1 MNNAYLEKLMKKPTP
16 QTENIGLIVFANKVD
31 TEAKDDKAIKEAK
44 DDNDDKEENND
55 DKEENNDDKEE
66 NNDDKEENNDDKD
79 IDKPMLFQIID
90 KRKNNNID
98 RSLILER
105 LTNRQYMN
113 EDIVLDQ
120 IDVVIQDTPT
130 GVSKP
135 RKLKKKITII
145 GEQRTDIL
153 NEENAEPLPIKKIK
167 IKVIKPK
174 TVSTALLNNFKIGD
188 TGTNSR
194 LPIKKDKIIQK
205 SSTYYMNNR
214 KISIDKLNKLFQ
226 PYKQEILDNTSVMS
240 CDSKDVDFGLLTHQK
255 IVRDY
260 LNLYTPYRGLLLYH
274 GLGSG
279 KTCSS
284 IAIAEGMKSDKKIVL
299 MTPASLKMNFFS
311 ELKKCGDELFRKNQ
325 FWEFISTTGKEDYKE
340 AISSSMGISKEFIEK
355 YNGAWMVNIKKPSN
369 YKDLTAN
376 EQATLDEQLNEMIRH
391 KYNDINYNGLNMN
404 ILNELTNNQ
413 TTNPFNNK
421 VIIIDEAH
429 NFVSRIVN
437 KLDKPGTISYV
448 LYDLLMRAENA
459 KIVLLTGTP
468 IINYPN
474 EIGILY
480 NILRG
485 YIKTWKIPVVV
496 KSSKKINRDS
506 ILEMFQE
513 ANLNTH
519 DFLEYSGNTI
529 TITRNPFGFI
539 NVEKRNYTRKVDT
552 QKKRYGGE
560 LNATKKH
567 KVIIKGGTDGPF
579 DRYNGV
585 KLDES
590 GNINDETFI
599 RIVTQILKTNEIEP
613 QMNMIKLELNK
624 SLPDVKDEFIDM
636 FIDADTATLK
646 DSNLFKRRI
655 LGLSSYFRSAQESL
669 LPEFVL
675 NEAGEN
681 YHLVMSEMSDHQF
694 SIYEKIRKTEA
705 NQEKNKRNQSK
716 KKKPNGELYEI
727 ASSYRIFSRAACNFT
742 FPDPPGRPMPDN
754 ETISELDVD
763 GTAKELIQDADVY
776 SNQDDPEPEVNAD
789 YVQRVQTALK
799 FLSDKPSEYLV
810 PEALEQFSPK
820 FFNILS
826 NLTND
831 DHEGLHLLYSQFRTI
846 EGIGLLK
853 LVLEANGFSQF
864 KIKKK
869 SEGEWTI
876 DMPINKKP
884 KFMLYT
890 GTETAEEKEILRNV
904 YNSQWEFI
912 PNGLRNELEQINKNN
927 FMGEI
932 VKIIMITSSGAE
944 GINLKNT
951 RYVHIVEPYWNMVR
965 LDQVVGRARRIC
977 SHHDL
982 PEKLRT
988 VQVFLYISTLS
999 EKQSND
1005 DNNKELII
1013 RDVSKLD
1020 QKTPITTDESLYE
1033 ISRIKNNINQQL
1045 LKAVKES
1052 SIDCA
1057 IYKKNASDNLVCYGY
1072 GKVNSNQ
1079 FGSYPSLEVDKYQ
1092 KDDINVKKQTLQ
1104 LRKITIQG
1112 KDYAYDQKNN
1122 IVYDMES
1129 YKESKKTGETLRELG
1144 RLGKQGRNNVL
1155 VKI

>member
-1 MNNAYLEKLMKKPTP
+1 MSNAYLEKLMKKPIP
-16 QTENIGLIVFANKVD
+16 QIEKGGLIVFIDKKV
-31 TEAKDDKAIKEAK
+31 
-44 DDNDDKEENND
+44 DDKEPD
-55 DKEENNDDKEE
+55 DKEVGDKEPDDDKKVDDKET
-66 NNDDKEENNDDKD
+66 DDKKVDNKEVKKNTE
-79 IDKPMLFQIID
+79 FQIID
-90 KRKNNNID
+90 MRPTNNLN

-105 LTNRQYMN
+105 LANRQYMN
-113 EDIVLDQ
+113 DDLGLDQ
-120 IDVVIQDTPT
+120 IDVEIQDEPT
-130 GVSKP
+130 GVVKP
-135 RKLKKKITII
+135 MQKMKKITII
-145 GEQRTDIL
+145 GEQRINVL
-153 NEENAEPLPIKKIK
+153 NEENDQPLPGTKIKIK

-174 TVSTALLNNFKIGD
+174 TVSTALLNDFKIGD
-188 TGTNSR
+188 TSMKSR
-194 LPIKKDKIIQK
+194 LPIQKDKIIQK

-240 CDSKDVDFGLLTHQK
+240 CNSKDIDFGLLTHQK

-325 FWEFISTTGKEDYKE
+325 FWEFISTVGKEDYKE
-340 AISSSMGISKEFIEK
+340 AISSSMGITKEFIEK
-355 YNGAWMVNIKKPSN
+355 YNGAWIINVKKPSN
-369 YKDLTAN
+369 YKELTAN

-404 ILNELTNNQ
+404 KLNELTNNQ
-413 TTNPFNNK
+413 TSNPFHNK

-437 KLDKPGTISYV
+437 KIDKPGTISYV

-496 KSSKKINRDS
+496 KSTKKINRDE
-506 ILEMFQE
+506 ILEMFQK
-513 ANLNTH
+513 ANFHTH
-519 DFLEYSGNTI
+519 DFVEYSGNVL
-529 TITRNPFGFI
+529 TITRNPYGFI
-539 NVEKRNYTRKVDT
+539 NVEKRNYTHNANT
-552 QKKRYGGE
+552 QKKRNGSI
-560 LNATKKH
+560 NTTIKNT
-567 KVIIKGGTDGPF
+567 KGGTDGPF

-585 KLDES
+585 KLDET
-590 GNINDETFI
+590 GNVSDDTFL
-599 RIVTQILKTNEIEP
+599 RIITQILKANEIEP
-613 QMNMIKLELNK
+613 QNNAIKLELNK
-624 SLPDVKDEFIDM
+624 ALPDVRDEFIDM
-636 FIDADTATLK
+636 FIDVDTATLK

-675 NEAGEN
+675 NESGEN
-681 YHLVMSEMSDHQF
+681 YHLVMSEMSEHQF

-705 NQEKNKRNQSK
+705 DQEKNKRNQSK
-716 KKKPNGELYEI
+716 KKKPDGDLYEI
-727 ASSYRIFSRAACNFT
+727 ASSYRIFSRAACNFA
-742 FPDPPGRPMPDN
+742 FPDPPGRPMPTN
-754 ETISELDVD
+754 ETISELDID
-763 GTAKELIQDADVY
+763 GTAKELIQDADIYANGFQLV
-776 SNQDDPEPEVNAD
+776 PEPDVNID
-789 YVQRVQTALK
+789 YMQRIQVALK
-799 FLSDKPSEYLV
+799 YLSDKPSEYLV
-810 PEALEQFSPK
+810 PQALEQYSPK
-820 FFNILS
+820 FLNILS
-826 NLTND
+826 NLTNE

-853 LVLEANGFSQF
+853 LVLEANGFAQF

-869 SEGEWTI
+869 SEGEWTL

-890 GTETAEEKEILRNV
+890 GTETAEEKEILRNI

-912 PNGLRNELEQINKNN
+912 PNGLRGELEKIHVNN

-982 PEKLRT
+982 PENLRT

-1020 QKTPITTDESLYE
+1020 KKTPITTDESLYE
-1033 ISRIKNNINQQL
+1033 ISRIKNDINQQL
-1045 LKAVKES
+1045 QKAIKES

-1057 IYKKNASDNLVCYGY
+1057 IYKKTASDNLICYGY
-1072 GKVNSNQ
+1072 GKVTSNQ
-1079 FGSYPSLEVDKYQ
+1079 FGSYPSLDVDKHQ
-1092 KDDINVKKQTLQ
+1092 KDDMNVKKQIVRV
-1104 LRKITIQG
+1104 RKIIIQG
-1112 KDYAYDQKNN
+1112 VEYAYDQSNN
-1122 IVYDMES
+1122 IVYDLES
-1129 YKESKKTGETLRELG
+1129 YNQSKITGEPLQELG
-1144 RLGKQGRNNVL
+1144 RIEKRGRSNVL
-1155 VKI
+1155 VKS

>member
-1 MNNAYLEKLMKKPTP
+1 MSNAYLEKLMKKPIP
-16 QTENIGLIVFANKVD
+16 QIEKGGLIVFIDKKV
-31 TEAKDDKAIKEAK
+31 
-44 DDNDDKEENND
+44 DDKEPD
-55 DKEENNDDKEE
+55 DKEVGDKEPDDKEA
-66 NNDDKEENNDDKD
+66 DDKEPDDKKVD
-79 IDKPMLFQIID
+79 NKEVKKNTEFQIID
-90 KRKNNNID
+90 MRPTNNLN

-105 LTNRQYMN
+105 LANRQYMN
-113 EDIVLDQ
+113 DDLGLDQ
-120 IDVVIQDTPT
+120 IDVEIQDEPT
-130 GVSKP
+130 GVVKP
-135 RKLKKKITII
+135 MKKMKKITII
-145 GEQRTDIL
+145 GEQRINVL
-153 NEENAEPLPIKKIK
+153 NEDKDQPAPVTRIK

-174 TVSTALLNNFKIGD
+174 TVSTALLNDFKIGD
-188 TGTNSR
+188 ASMKSR
-194 LPIKKDKIIQK
+194 LPIQKDKIIQK

-240 CDSKDVDFGLLTHQK
+240 CNSKDIDFGLLTHQK

-325 FWEFISTTGKEDYKE
+325 FWEFISTVGKEDYKE
-340 AISSSMGISKEFIEK
+340 AISSSMGLPKEFIEK
-355 YNGAWMVNIKKPSN
+355 YNGAWTINVQKPSN
-369 YKDLTAN
+369 YKELTAN

-404 ILNELTNNQ
+404 KLNELTNNQ
-413 TTNPFNNK
+413 TSNPFHNK

-437 KLDKPGTISYV
+437 KIDKPGTISYV

-496 KSSKKINRDS
+496 KSTKKINRDE
-506 ILEMFQE
+506 ILEMFKK
-513 ANLNTH
+513 ANFHTH
-519 DFLEYSGNTI
+519 DFVEYSGNVL
-529 TITRNPFGFI
+529 TITRNPYGFI
-539 NVEKRNYTRKVDT
+539 NVEKRNYTHNANT
-552 QKKRYGGE
+552 QKKRNGSI
-560 LNATKKH
+560 NTTIKNT
-567 KVIIKGGTDGPF
+567 KGGADGPF

-585 KLDES
+585 KLDET
-590 GNINDETFI
+590 GNINDENFI
-599 RIVTQILKTNEIEP
+599 RIITQILKANEIEP
-613 QMNMIKLELNK
+613 QTNAIKLELNK
-624 SLPDVKDEFIDM
+624 ALPDVKDEFIDM
-636 FIDADTATLK
+636 FIDTDTATLK

-705 NQEKNKRNQSK
+705 DQEKNKRNQSK
-716 KKKPNGELYEI
+716 KKKPDGDLYEI
-727 ASSYRIFSRAACNFT
+727 ASSYRIFSRAACNFA
-742 FPDPPGRPMPDN
+742 FPDPPGRPMPIN
-754 ETISELDVD
+754 ETISELDID
-763 GTAKELIQDADVY
+763 GTAKELIQDADIY
-776 SNQDDPEPEVNAD
+776 ANQEDPEPVVNID
-789 YVQRVQTALK
+789 YMQRIQVALK
-799 FLSDKPSEYLV
+799 YLSDKPSEYLV
-810 PEALEQFSPK
+810 PQALEQYSPK
-820 FFNILS
+820 ILNILS
-826 NLTND
+826 NLTNE

-846 EGIGLLK
+846 EGIGILK
-853 LVLEANGFSQF
+853 LILEANGFAQF

-869 SEGEWTI
+869 SEGEWTL

-890 GTETAEEKEILRNV
+890 GTETAEEKEILRNI

-912 PNGLRNELEQINKNN
+912 PNGLRGELEKIHVNN

-982 PEKLRT
+982 PENLRT

-1020 QKTPITTDESLYE
+1020 KKTPITTDESLYE
-1033 ISRIKNNINQQL
+1033 ISRIKNDINQQL
-1045 LKAVKES
+1045 QKAIKES

-1057 IYKKNASDNLVCYGY
+1057 IYKKTASDNLICYGY
-1072 GKVNSNQ
+1072 GKVTSNQ
-1079 FGSYPSLEVDKYQ
+1079 FGSYPSLDVDKHQ
-1092 KDDINVKKQTLQ
+1092 KDDMNVKKQIVRV
-1104 LRKITIQG
+1104 RKIIIQG
-1112 KDYAYDQKNN
+1112 VEYAYDQSNN
-1122 IVYDMES
+1122 IVYDLES
-1129 YKESKKTGETLRELG
+1129 YNQSKITGEPLQELG
-1144 RLGKQGRNNVL
+1144 RIEKRGRSNVL
-1155 VKI
+1155 VKS

>member
-1 MNNAYLEKLMKKPTP
+1 MSNAYLEKLMKKPIP
-16 QTENIGLIVFANKVD
+16 QIEKGGLIVFVEDKEVDKEENK
-31 TEAKDDKAIKEAK
+31 EDDKE
-44 DDNDDKEENND
+44 DDKEED
-55 DKEENNDDKEE
+55 KEEDKEVDKEEDKEVDKEVDKEENKE
-66 NNDDKEENNDDKD
+66 
-79 IDKPMLFQIID
+79 DKPLLFQIID
-90 KRKNNNID
+90 KRQNNNID

-113 EDIVLDQ
+113 EEVE
-120 IDVVIQDTPT
+120 VIQDAPI
-130 GVSKP
+130 GVLKP
-135 RKLKKKITII
+135 KKLKKKITII
-145 GEQRTDIL
+145 GEQRADIL
-153 NEENAEPLPIKKIK
+153 NEENDEPLPVTKIK
-167 IKVIKPK
+167 VKVIKPK
-174 TVSTALLNNFKIGD
+174 TVSTARLNDFKIGD

-194 LPIKKDKIIQK
+194 LPTQKDKIIQK

-214 KISIDKLNKLFQ
+214 KISIDRLNKLFQ
-226 PYKQEILDNTSVMS
+226 PYKQEILDNTSTMS
-240 CDSKDVDFGLLTHQK
+240 CESKVVDFGLLTHQK

-325 FWEFISTTGKEDYKE
+325 FWEFISTTGRQDYIE
-340 AISSSMGISKEFIEK
+340 VISSSMGLSKEFIEK
-355 YNGAWMVNIKKPSN
+355 YNGAWMVNVQKPSN
-369 YKDLTAN
+369 YKELTAN
-376 EQATLDEQLNEMIRH
+376 EQATLDEQLNEMIRY

-404 ILNELTNNQ
+404 KLNELTRNQ
-413 TTNPFNNK
+413 TSNPFHNK
-421 VIIIDEAH
+421 VVIIDEAH

-437 KLDKPGTISYV
+437 KIDKPGTISYV

-496 KSSKKINRDS
+496 KSSNKINRDE
-506 ILEMFQE
+506 ILKMFKE
-513 ANLNTH
+513 ANFNTH
-519 DFLEYSGNTI
+519 DFLEYSGNTL

-552 QKKRYGGE
+552 KKNRYGVAQ
-560 LNATKKH
+560 NTTKKQMN
-567 KVIIKGGTDGPF
+567 GGADGPF

-590 GNINDETFI
+590 GNINDDTFI
-599 RIVTQILKTNEIEP
+599 KIITQILKTNEIEP

-624 SLPDVKDEFIDM
+624 TLPDAKDEFIDM
-636 FIDADTATLK
+636 FIDVDTATVK
-646 DSNLFKRRI
+646 ESNLFKRRI

-705 NQEKNKRNQSK
+705 DQERNKRNQSK
-716 KKKPNGELYEI
+716 KKKPDGELFEI

-754 ETISELDVD
+754 ETLSELDVD

-789 YVQRVQTALK
+789 YGQRIQTALK

-820 FFNILS
+820 FLNILS
-826 NLTND
+826 NLTNE

-853 LVLEANGFSQF
+853 LVLEANGFAQF

-869 SEGEWTI
+869 SEGEWTL
-876 DMPINKKP
+876 DMPNNKKP

-912 PNGLRNELEQINKNN
+912 PTGLRDELEKNNTNN
-927 FMGEI
+927 FMGEV

-1020 QKTPITTDESLYE
+1020 KKTPITTDESLYE
-1033 ISRIKNNINQQL
+1033 ISRIKNDINQQL

-1079 FGSYPSLEVDKYQ
+1079 FGSYPSLEVDKSQ
-1092 KDDINVKKQTLQ
+1092 KDDINIKKQTLQ
-1104 LRKITIQG
+1104 LRRITIQG
-1112 KDYAYDQKNN
+1112 KDYAYDQANN

-1129 YKESKKTGETLRELG
+1129 YKQSKKTGETLQELG
-1144 RLGKQGRNNVL
+1144 RLGRKEGRNNVL